1 MTPDSRTPDSRTRDA
16 ATRDGTAPDS
26 PDGTVLLPIATT
38 ARIRALLGELGRPAR
53 STAVVA
59 LVVLV
64 AGAAVSLLAAPLLG
78 DIVDRVAGSV
88 GGPPVGT
95 AQGRGADAVWPPV
108 LGLAG
113 IALVQGLLGALGVA
127 LAARFCETLLAG
139 LRERFVDRAL
149 HLPQSRVE
157 AAGAGD
163 LTSRVTD
170 DVAVVGE
177 AVREAVPELA
187 RAALLVGLTGVGLA
201 VLDWRFLLA
210 ALLAVPVQIWTAR
223 SFLGRSTPL
232 YTAQRIAGGAQ
243 QQQLLDTASGLPTVR
258 AFRLHD
264 RHATTIAE
272 RAAEVARLAVAVVRM
287 HTRLFGRLNLAEFI
301 GLGTVLVTGFWLV
314 GSGGTS
320 IGTASAAAL
329 YFVNL
334 FTPINIVLFQLDAAQ
349 TALAGLRRIVGVADL
364 DPEHAPDSPAG
375 TDGSGVRVRG
385 LGHSYVDGHPV
396 LADVDLDVPAG
407 ERVALVGASGAGK
420 STLAG
425 IVAGVHS
432 PGTGGVEIGGAAL
445 ESLGPDERRAAVA
458 LVTQESHV
466 FAGTLADDLR
476 LARPDADDDA
486 LFSALDR
493 VGAGGWA
500 HALPDGLGTVVGDGG
515 HRLPVVAAQQLALAR
530 VVLTDP
536 AVLVLDEA
544 TAEAGSAGA
553 RALEESVEAA
563 LAGRTGLVVAHRLTQ
578 AVAADR
584 VVVLDAGRVV
594 EQGPHHELVAAGGRY
609 AGLWMAWSGARG
621 GTEPDTSETG
631 PARAGTQT

>member
-1 MTPDSRTPDSRTRDA
+1 M
-16 ATRDGTAPDS
+16 TAP
-26 PDGTVLLPIATT
+26 TVLLPIAST

-53 STAVVA
+53 GTAVVA
-59 LVVLV
+59 LLVLV
-64 AGAAVSLLAAPLLG
+64 GGAAVSLLAAPLLG
-78 DIVDRVAGSV
+78 DIVDRVA
-88 GGPPVGT
+88 
-95 AQGRGADAVWPPV
+95 QGRGADAVWPPV

-113 IALVQGLLGALGVA
+113 IAVVQGLLGALGVA

-149 HLPQSRVE
+149 HLPQARVE

-187 RAALLVGLTGVGLA
+187 RAALLVALTGVGLA

-210 ALLAVPVQIWTAR
+210 ALLAVPVQVWTAR

-243 QQQLLDTASGLPTVR
+243 QQQLLDTASGLSTVR
-258 AFRLHD
+258 AFRLHES
-264 RHATTIAE
+264 HATTIAG
-272 RAAEVARLAVAVVRM
+272 RAAEVARLVVAVVRM

-301 GLGTVLVTGFWLV
+301 GLGAVLVTGFWLV
-314 GSGGTS
+314 GSGATS

-364 DPEHAPDSPAG
+364 EHGDDAAG
-375 TDGSGVRVRG
+375 AGAAAAGAGLRVRG

-396 LADVDLDVPAG
+396 LAGVDLDVAAG

-432 PGTGGVEIGGAAL
+432 PGAGTVEIGGAAL
-445 ESLGPDERRAAVA
+445 ADLGADARRDAVA

-466 FAGTLADDLR
+466 FAGTLAEDLR
-476 LARPDADDDA
+476 LARPDAGDDA
-486 LFSALDR
+486 LLAALDR
-493 VGAGGWA
+493 VGAGDWA
-500 HALPDGLGTVVGDGG
+500 RALPGGLDTVVGDGG

-553 RALEESVEAA
+553 RALEESAEAA

-578 AVAADR
+578 AAAADR
-584 VVVLDAGRVV
+584 VVVLEAGRVV
-594 EQGPHHELVAAGGRY
+594 EQGPHDELVAAGGRY
-609 AGLWMAWSGARG
+609 ARLWAAWSGARG
-621 GTEPDTSETG
+621 GGAPEPTETG
-631 PARAGTQT
+631 PSRAGTHT

>member
-1 MTPDSRTPDSRTRDA
+1 MSA
-16 ATRDGTAPDS
+16 
-26 PDGTVLLPIATT
+26 LLPLAST
-38 ARIRALLGELGRPAR
+38 ARIRACLGELGRPAR
-53 STAVVA
+53 GTAVVA
-59 LVVLV
+59 VLVLV

-78 DIVDRVAGSV
+78 DIVDRVAA
-88 GGPPVGT
+88 GG
-95 AQGRGADAVWPPV
+95 GATLGPPV
-108 LGLAG
+108 LGLAA
-113 IALVQGLLGALGVA
+113 IALAQGLLGALGVG

-210 ALLAVPVQIWTAR
+210 ALLAVPVQVWTAR

-232 YTAQRIAGGAQ
+232 YTAQRVAGGAQ

-264 RHATTIAE
+264 RHATTIDE
-272 RAAEVARLAVAVVRM
+272 RAAEVARLVVAVVRM

-301 GLGTVLVTGFWLV
+301 GLGAVLVTGFWLV
-314 GSGGTS
+314 GAGETT

-349 TALAGLRRIVGVADL
+349 TATAGLRRIVGVADL
-364 DPEHAPDSPAG
+364 ERGDAAG
-375 TDGSGVRVRG
+375 NGAAAGAGLRVRG
-385 LGHSYVDGHPV
+385 LGHSYVEGHPV
-396 LADVDLDVPAG
+396 LADVDLDVAPG

-432 PGTGGVEIGGAAL
+432 PAAGGVRIGGAEL
-445 ESLGPDERRAAVA
+445 ERLGPDARRAAVA

-466 FAGTLADDLR
+466 FAGTLAQDLR
-476 LARPDADDDA
+476 LARPDADDAA
-486 LFSALDR
+486 LLAALDR

-500 HALPDGLGTVVGDGG
+500 RALPDGLDTVVGDGG

-553 RALEESVEAA
+553 RVLEESARAA
-563 LAGRTGLVVAHRLTQ
+563 LAGRTGLVVAHRLAQ
-578 AVAADR
+578 AAAADR
-584 VVVLDAGRVV
+584 VVVLEAGRVV

-609 AGLWMAWSGARG
+609 ARLWTAWSGARA
-621 GTEPDTSETG
+621 DG